1 MPATRADANISWA
14 SMLTSKI
21 KMMKTAIR
29 LLIWVLPLTGLTACK
44 KFLDTPQKS
53 QLSISDFWQSAKDAE
68 LGVAAIYNAAQVA
81 FEINYWR
88 WGELRADNFIN
99 NDRPNANNSQ
109 IVTNQ
114 LTTSTAGADWSE
126 LYTAILTAN
135 MAISK
140 IPDMPDF
147 AGKQDLLA
155 QAHAFRALFY
165 FYAVRV
171 WGSVPK
177 ITEPVDGLDQNLN
190 FTRSPVKEIY
200 DEIILPDIDKAGQLI
215 MTDRNV
221 NRMSRGSIL
230 ALKADVYM
238 WPGDHQDFA
247 IARDAISDA
256 EALGYT
262 LENSQAG
269 WINIFKGPENSKEI
283 VFALGWNFNEDGGNS
298 GIGQFSTAT
307 TEFVCSEDVEQKWNA
322 TIPGDF
328 RTLATGAYDVEIV
341 PGEEF
346 PYLRILTK
354 YSPRFT
360 TRDEQSSWSNT
371 NDRDIIF
378 YRLSDLLLLKAEAEN
393 YLDRPAAAL
402 ALVNRVRTARG
413 LSPVDE
419 MLTDKTVIRD
429 MILDD
434 RQFELIGEGHR
445 YWDLVRNN
453 VVLQVMEPIN
463 GMNNLQR
470 ILWPVAQNVLNRNA
484 GISQN
489 EGY

>member
-1 MPATRADANISWA
+1 
-14 SMLTSKI
+14 
-21 KMMKTAIR
+21 MMRIAIR
-29 LLIWVLPLTGLTACK
+29 LLICALPLTGLTACK

-53 QLSISDFWQSAKDAE
+53 QLSLADFWRSAKDAE

-114 LTTSTAGADWSE
+114 LTTATAGADWSE

-140 IPDMPDF
+140 IPDIPDF
-147 AGKQDLLA
+147 AGKQNLLA
-155 QAHAFRALFY
+155 EAHALRALFY

-171 WGSVPK
+171 WGAVPK
-177 ITEPVDGLDQNLN
+177 ITEPVEGLDQDLN

-200 DEIILPDIDKAGQLI
+200 EEIILPDIDKAGQL
-215 MTDRNV
+215 MTAERSI
-221 NRMSRGSIL
+221 NRLSRGSIL
-230 ALKADVYM
+230 ALKAEVLM
-238 WPGDHQDFA
+238 WPGDQQNYALAVEA
-247 IARDAISDA
+247 ITELES
-256 EALGYT
+256 LGYS
-262 LENSQAG
+262 LENTQTG

-283 VFALGWNFNEDGGNS
+283 IFSLGWNFNEDGGNS
-298 GIGQFSTAT
+298 GVGQFSTAT
-307 TEFVCSEDVEQKWNA
+307 TEFVCSEDVEQKWNSS
-322 TIPGDF
+322 IPGDF
-328 RTLATGAYDVEIV
+328 RILATGAYDVEIV

-371 NDRDIIF
+371 NERDIIF
-378 YRLSDLLLLKAEAEN
+378 YRLSDLILLKAEAEN
-393 YLDRPAAAL
+393 YLDHPGAAL
-402 ALVNRVRTARG
+402 GLVNRVRTARG
-413 LSPVDE
+413 LPEVDTT
-419 MLTDKTVIRD
+419 LTYKTVIRD
-429 MILDD
+429 LILNE

-463 GMNNLQR
+463 GMSDPQR
-470 ILWPVAQNVLNRNA
+470 ILWPIAQNVLNRNA

>member
-1 MPATRADANISWA
+1 MR
-14 SMLTSKI
+14 
-21 KMMKTAIR
+21 TAIR
-29 LLIWVLPLTGLTACK
+29 LLIWALPLTGLTACK

-53 QLSISDFWQSAKDAE
+53 QLSLSDFWKSPNDAE

-109 IVTNQ
+109 VVTNQ

-135 MAISK
+135 MAINK
-140 IPDMPDF
+140 IPDIPDF
-147 AGKQDLLA
+147 TGKQNLLA
-155 QAHAFRALFY
+155 EAHALRALFY

-171 WGSVPK
+171 WGDVPK
-177 ITEPVDGLDQNLN
+177 ITEPVDGLDQDLN

-200 DEIILPDIDKAGQLI
+200 DEIILPDIETAEMLMATEKS
-215 MTDRNV
+215 V
-221 NRMSRGSIL
+221 NRLSHGSTL
-230 ALKADVYM
+230 ALKADVYL
-238 WPGDHQDFA
+238 WPGEHQNFTV
-247 IARDAISDA
+247 ARDAIS
-256 EALGYT
+256 ELETLGYN
-262 LENSQAG
+262 LENTQAA
-269 WINIFKGPENSKEI
+269 WINIFKGPENSREI

-298 GIGQFSTAT
+298 GVGQFSTAT

-322 TIPGDF
+322 AIPGDF
-328 RTLATGAYDVEIV
+328 RIMATGAYDVEIV

-378 YRLSDLLLLKAEAEN
+378 YRLSDLILLKAEAEN
-393 YLDRPAAAL
+393 YLDHPAAAL

-413 LSPVDE
+413 LPQVDE
-419 MLTDKTVIRD
+419 TLTDKTVIRD
-429 MILDD
+429 LILDD

-463 GMNNLQR
+463 GMNDPKR
-470 ILWPVAQNVLNRNA
+470 IFWPIAQNVLNRNA
-484 GISQN
+484 GIIQN

>member
-1 MPATRADANISWA
+1 
-14 SMLTSKI
+14 
-21 KMMKTAIR
+21 MMRIAIR
-29 LLIWVLPLTGLTACK
+29 LLICALPLTGLTACK

-53 QLSISDFWQSAKDAE
+53 QLSLADFWRSAKDAE

-114 LTTSTAGADWSE
+114 LTTATAGADWSE

-140 IPDMPDF
+140 IPDIPDF
-147 AGKQDLLA
+147 AGKQNLLA
-155 QAHAFRALFY
+155 EAHALRALFY

-171 WGSVPK
+171 WGAVPK
-177 ITEPVDGLDQNLN
+177 ITEPVEGLDQDLN

-200 DEIILPDIDKAGQLI
+200 EEIILPDIDKAGQL
-215 MTDRNV
+215 MTAERSI
-221 NRMSRGSIL
+221 NRLSRGSIL
-230 ALKADVYM
+230 ALKAEVLM
-238 WPGDHQDFA
+238 WPGDQQNYALAVEA
-247 IARDAISDA
+247 ITELES
-256 EALGYT
+256 LGYS
-262 LENSQAG
+262 LENTQTG

-283 VFALGWNFNEDGGNS
+283 IFSLGWNFNEDGGNS
-298 GIGQFSTAT
+298 GVGQFSTAT
-307 TEFVCSEDVEQKWNA
+307 TEFVCSEDVEQKWNSS
-322 TIPGDF
+322 IPGDF
-328 RTLATGAYDVEIV
+328 RILATGAYDVEIV

-371 NDRDIIF
+371 NERDIIF
-378 YRLSDLLLLKAEAEN
+378 YRLSDLILLKAEAEN
-393 YLDRPAAAL
+393 YLDHPGAAL
-402 ALVNRVRTARG
+402 GLVNRVRTARG
-413 LSPVDE
+413 LPEVDTT
-419 MLTDKTVIRD
+419 LTDKTVIRD
-429 MILDD
+429 LILNE

-463 GMNNLQR
+463 GMSDPQR
-470 ILWPVAQNVLNRNA
+470 ILWPIAQNVLNRNA